1 MRWCCNADE
10 SSAVKSTMTSKNSG
24 VSGGGG
30 GPSTTMS
37 SLGKVCLQ
45 LSHTIKDHVVT
56 RQGLSPAVQRH
67 QEPCR
72 HTSCLCSTSTTMSSL
87 GKACLELSKSI
98 KSSFRFSRQS
108 SPPPSHDQAGASAV
122 ARPPATAED
131 GSVCDDVASGLCE
144 AAPGAVSAGG
154 GSSVTSTISRVIRSA
169 TNRVRAF
176 PASPSLSP
184 HHHHH
189 PPQPQQPGQAAVQPA
204 CNAAVNGH
212 GLPPAPPAPPPLGT
226 PPPLSP
232 ASRTR
237 APRCIPP
244 PAGGG
249 NADLWH
255 DEQFLLRFFRYFS
268 AVERCVLAQVGS
280 RSLAHSRTKCV
291 LYPILPPCP
300 QTRQNSPVCVVSTS
314 AVWIGFSTT
323 QGCRRLKSCLI
334 AR

>member
-1 MRWCCNADE
+1 
-10 SSAVKSTMTSKNSG
+10 V
-24 VSGGGG
+24 
-30 GPSTTMS
+30 S
-37 SLGKVCLQ
+37 SLGKACLQ
-45 LSHTIKDHVVT
+45 LSSAIKNRVVT
-56 RQGLSPAVQRH
+56 RAVRG
-67 QEPCR
+67 
-72 HTSCLCSTSTTMSSL
+72 TSTTMSSL

-108 SPPPSHDQAGASAV
+108 SPPTSHDQAGASAV

-131 GSVCDDVASGLCE
+131 CSVCDDVASGLCE
-144 AAPGAVSAGG
+144 AAPAAVSAGGG

-189 PPQPQQPGQAAVQPA
+189 PPQPQQPGQVAVQPA

-268 AVERCVLAQVGS
+268 AVELCVLAQVGS
-280 RSLAHSRTKCV
+280 RSLAHSLAYTQFTAMPPDLTKQSGLCRV
-291 LYPILPPCP
+291 NLGGVDWILDHSRLSPTEKLPNSTLIAIVQFTPPR
-300 QTRQNSPVCVVSTS
+300 QTRHRQDCFVVSCVNW
-314 AVWIGFSTT
+314 ALRFVQST
-323 QGCRRLKSCLI
+323 
-334 AR
+334 

>member
-1 MRWCCNADE
+1 
-10 SSAVKSTMTSKNSG
+10 
-24 VSGGGG
+24 
-30 GPSTTMS
+30 MS
-37 SLGKVCLQ
+37 SLGKACLQ
-45 LSHTIKDHVVT
+45 LSSAIKNRVVT
-56 RQGLSPAVQRH
+56 RAVRG
-67 QEPCR
+67 
-72 HTSCLCSTSTTMSSL
+72 TSTTMSSL

-108 SPPPSHDQAGASAV
+108 SPPTSHDQAGASAV

-131 GSVCDDVASGLCE
+131 CSVCDDVASGLCE
-144 AAPGAVSAGG
+144 AAPAAVSAGGG

-189 PPQPQQPGQAAVQPA
+189 PPQPQQPGQVAVQPA

-268 AVERCVLAQVGS
+268 AVELCVLAQVGS